1 MGKHTEQTIATY
13 REQSKSLFGKKAQA
27 KCPMCEKMHT
37 IQVGRMP
44 NKLLRIFCPDCKQLA
59 ERGYEKQQ

>member
-1 MGKHTEQTIATY
+1 MGRHTQRTIETY
-13 REQSKSLFGKKAQA
+13 RAVQRSVFGKKAQA
-27 KCPMCEKMHT
+27 KCPMCEKLHT

-44 NKLLRIFCPDCKQLA
+44 NKLLRIFCPDCRQLA